1 MINYRR
7 AYHAGGIYF
16 LTLNLLERT
25 NNHLLIDQIDL
36 LKKVVMEVR
45 KRYPF
50 EIHAWVV
57 LPEHMHMLM
66 GLPEGDADFS
76 QRVRLIKSN
85 FSRRIATNELRS
97 TVRVRHQERGIWQR
111 RFWEHLIRDEADYRA
126 HMDYIHYNPVKHG
139 WVAQVKDWPYSTFH
153 RCVQEGIYPESWA
166 G

>member
-7 AYHAGGIYF
+7 AYHASGIYF
-16 LTLNLLERT
+16 LTNNLLVRT
-25 NNHLLIDQIDL
+25 NNHLLIEQIDL
-36 LKKVVMEVR
+36 LKEVVIEVR
-45 KRYPF
+45 QRYPF

-57 LPEHMHMLM
+57 LPEQMHMLM

-76 QRVRLIKSN
+76 QRVRLIKSK
-85 FSRRIATNELRS
+85 FSHRMAKNELRS
-97 TVRVRHQERGIWQR
+97 AVRIRHRERGIWQR
-111 RFWEHLIRDEADYRA
+111 RFWEHLIRDEADYRT

-153 RCVQEGIYPESWA
+153 RCVKEGIYPENWA

>member
-76 QRVRLIKSN
+76 QRVRLIKCS
-85 FSRRIATNELRS
+85 SHDLT
-97 TVRVRHQERGIWQR
+97 
-111 RFWEHLIRDEADYRA
+111 
-126 HMDYIHYNPVKHG
+126 
-139 WVAQVKDWPYSTFH
+139 
-153 RCVQEGIYPESWA
+153 
-166 G
+166 